1 MLMGGRR
8 LGSGGLG
15 PEGARQCPS
24 CDEAVAP
31 RAVACRH
38 CGVSLTTLESPD
50 DGWSYDDATPPRLRP
65 EPAGPPLDP
74 DAVAQRVAA
83 GKKAA
88 SGNAA
93 PGRANSGR
101 AASGRSAAEG
111 APGVRPEPEA
121 QPGDAQPPGDA
132 DEIGRASCR
141 DRVCQSVLI
150 SVVAGHLKKKTINKY
165 VAIKY

>member
-1 MLMGGRR
+1 M
-8 LGSGGLG
+8 
-15 PEGARQCPS
+15 
-24 CDEAVAP
+24 
-31 RAVACRH
+31 
-38 CGVSLTTLESPD
+38 TTLESPD

-88 SGNAA
+88 SGKAA

-121 QPGDAQPPGDA
+121 QPGDDQPLGDA
-132 DEIGRASCR
+132 DDVSDWNVPHEPRPPAAPA
-141 DRVCQSVLI
+141 DAQW
-150 SVVAGHLKKKTINKY
+150 T
-165 VAIKY
+165 

>member
-1 MLMGGRR
+1 MVRGGRR
-8 LGSGGLG
+8 RGSGGVG
-15 PEGARQCPS
+15 PEGARQGPS

-88 SGNAA
+88 SGKAA
-93 PGRANSGR
+93 PGRANYGR
-101 AASGRSAAEG
+101 
-111 APGVRPEPEA
+111 
-121 QPGDAQPPGDA
+121 
-132 DEIGRASCR
+132 EIGSASCR
-141 DRVCQSVLI
+141 ERVFQ
-150 SVVAGHLKKKTINKY
+150 Y
-165 VAIKY
+165 V